1 MPNGKPTALAA
12 VLGLA
17 LVLPAQAAERVMAN
31 VKCTP
36 TEQKLVYDCMIH
48 LMGKT
53 SKASLEGASIKIKTD
68 MPTMPMAHNVR
79 PVEAEPMAK
88 PGMYKARLRLKMH
101 GEWILRMEIG
111 GPTRDLVIKKV
122 MFGSEGQAMKMK
134 HYEDAMKDGDGSMK
148 GEMKKE

>member
-1 MPNGKPTALAA
+1 MPIGKQTVLAG

-17 LVLPAQAAERVMAN
+17 LVHPTQAAERAMAN
-31 VKCTP
+31 VECTP

-53 SKASLEGASIKIKTD
+53 SKASLEGASIKIRTD

-88 PGMYKARLRLKMH
+88 PGMYKARLQLEMH

-111 GPTRDLVIKKV
+111 GPIRDLVIKKV
-122 MFGSEGQAMKMK
+122 MFGSEGQAMKME
-134 HYEDAMKDGDGSMK
+134 HGEGGMKDGDSPMRHRF
-148 GEMKKE
+148 